1 MSVTCIYRYDCCE
14 MDFFFQHFHE
24 SLSKNPS
31 LRPPG
36 YQPHPET
43 LISPLFAQP
52 IALTS
57 SSLPKKTK
65 SVRNLSKIVK
75 ILLLLFFEHHPSK
88 FWRAWLHP
96 WNVPSSKK
104 AATHFFK
111 ATKYFIINN
120 EKGHFWMLKLGFF

>member
-31 LRPPG
+31 LCPPG

-75 ILLLLFFEHHPSK
+75 ILLPLFFEQHPSK
-88 FWRAWLHP
+88 F
-96 WNVPSSKK
+96 
-104 AATHFFK
+104 
-111 ATKYFIINN
+111 
-120 EKGHFWMLKLGFF
+120 